1 MEVYMV
7 RRFHPA
13 VGLAL
18 AILVVAG
25 GCAGLGKRLE
35 TPRISLSS
43 IKVQESSG
51 FETVFQ
57 VQLRVLNPNDVDL
70 EVNGVDC
77 ELEVNS
83 HPFASGISST
93 RVRIP
98 AYGAEVVPLTAY
110 TSVVNIF
117 RSIVGLHKASELGY
131 RLKGKLRLGGE
142 AWLPPLLP
150 FESTGTFD
158 FGEFAGMR
166 K

>member
-1 MEVYMV
+1 M
-7 RRFHPA
+7 A
-13 VGLAL
+13 LKKLLAGGLAL
-18 AILVVAG
+18 VILPLLG

-43 IKVQESSG
+43 IRVQETSG

-57 VQLRVLNPNDVDL
+57 IQLRVQNPNEVDL

-77 ELEVNS
+77 ELEVNG
-83 HPFASGISST
+83 HPFASGTSAA
-93 RVRIP
+93 RVKIP
-98 AYGAEVVPLTAY
+98 AYGSEVVPLTAY

-117 RSIVGLHKASELGY
+117 RSIIGLHKASELGY

-158 FGEFAGMR
+158 FGDLTGAR